1 MAGVPHGPS
10 FEQAA
15 RAMDD
20 QRAAAEEDGRNMGE
34 RIAALHARR
43 SKSPSHVEEMRTA
56 IVAELIGW
64 TEGHDIDP
72 WALINAVET
81 YDNAK
86 RGGSNG

>member
-15 RAMDD
+15 RMMEDS
-20 QRAAAEEDGRNMGE
+20 RVAAEEDGRNMGE
-34 RIAALHARR
+34 RIAVLHARR

-64 TEGHDIDP
+64 TDGKDIDP
-72 WALINAVET
+72 WALIYAVEA
-81 YDNAK
+81 YDGAK
-86 RGGSNG
+86 GGNR